1 MYVAVVQP
9 LENYVV
15 TIPITSVMGYK
26 YVAVFDGFVIFWPY
40 SHILRSWATNIP
52 PSSTVFGQET

>member
-26 YVAVFDGFVIFWPY
+26 YVAVFDGLYRTQVK
-40 SHILRSWATNIP
+40 
-52 PSSTVFGQET
+52 